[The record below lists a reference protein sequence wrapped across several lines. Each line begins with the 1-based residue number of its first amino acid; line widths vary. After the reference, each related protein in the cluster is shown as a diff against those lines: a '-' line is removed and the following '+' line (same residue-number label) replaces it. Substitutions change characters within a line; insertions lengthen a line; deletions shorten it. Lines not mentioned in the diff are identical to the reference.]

1 MASGSL
7 FQFDDR
13 KLSATTVVCHRERQR
28 NARQDRVATHGPF
41 RTRLEAKNL
50 VCWGLA
56 LLNLKR
62 CESTKRLMRTMF
74 VEPGCVS
81 REIMPHCFEA

>member
-13 KLSATTVVCHRERQR
+13 KMSATAVVRHRECQP
-28 NARQDRVATHGPF
+28 NARQNLVATHRPF

-50 VCWGLA
+50 VCWGTA
-56 LLNLKR
+56 
-62 CESTKRLMRTMF
+62 
-74 VEPGCVS
+74 
-81 REIMPHCFEA
+81 